1 MKHIVYLNLVDNSFF
16 IIPEYL
22 QDTLLQDCR
31 FPISEKIFSGSLD
44 ECKAYVVEVQRDLID
59 HFYGL
64 GLVKPDALSHL
75 YELEEEE
82 QWDRWLKDQHDN
94 DPDRNE

>member
-16 IIPEYL
+16 IIPEHL
-22 QDTLLQDCR
+22 QDALRHDCR
-31 FPISEKIFSGSLD
+31 FPISEIFSGSLD